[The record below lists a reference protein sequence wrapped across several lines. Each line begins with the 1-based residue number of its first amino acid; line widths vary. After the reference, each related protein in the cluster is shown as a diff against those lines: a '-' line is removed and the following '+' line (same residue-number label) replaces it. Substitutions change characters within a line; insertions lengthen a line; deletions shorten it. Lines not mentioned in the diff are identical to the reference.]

1 MGGVPHCNNRK
12 EGPIL
17 YLVTGEKPTHIFVS
31 MVRFTTFLGYLLA
44 INMVI
49 NCVEIPEDL
58 MEDERKAFALC
69 DMDKMVG
76 LTWREVENCE
86 ERLGDMLLEKGI
98 PLPSKEDFDNADL
111 NGDGTLLFEEWEES
125 IMESLEYD
133 DENDDDDNDDDESS

>member
-1 MGGVPHCNNRK
+1 MG
-12 EGPIL
+12 ES
-17 YLVTGEKPTHIFVS
+17 THIIVS
-31 MVRFTTFLGYLLA
+31 MVRFNTFLGYLLA

-58 MEDERKAFALC
+58 MEDERKAFAMC

-86 ERLGDMLLEKGI
+86 ERFGDLLLEKGI

-125 IMESLEYD
+125 IMESLDY
-133 DENDDDDNDDDESS
+133 NDDDNDDDEDDDEDDESY